1 MLINDIK
8 KLFAIFV
15 ENKIMQNNIQI
26 TENDAKDYYDL
37 NINGVVLGAWER
49 SDLRHLIQE
58 IDNII

>member
-1 MLINDIK
+1 
-8 KLFAIFV
+8 
-15 ENKIMQNNIQI
+15 MQNNIQI